1 MRAPSAGLPTP
12 YTRSVDAARHVARL
26 LVVAML
32 AALAACGGAADQRY
46 DALPGPLRTVDL
58 AVSAA
63 DEARPLSEDEWA
75 SLEAMHDRY
84 LLDFDRLREE
94 LLVPLAREVRSI
106 PPEQLSQDAPAMA
119 RLARRHAAAMSRV
132 QALDDRFVADMTA
145 DFPERTAL
153 ADRIGTRRSVA
164 RSTGVIRGAR
174 DGSRQGPEV
183 LDLDRLVRRLSI
195 PRDARAAAEPALAA
209 YRAELARVL
218 RRLAEESIE
227 YPAAVL
233 TARTAAGLTDQ
244 QLRELEQRSGPGP
257 EGRAAVDA
265 AKKELGAV
273 LRKAGV
279 PRARGYLAVDDANRR
294 GLESLCAALPPE
306 AADALRALDERART
320 SSDSW
325 VEHRRLYASAV
336 LAHPDLRA
344 GRAPRTLEAANALRT
359 SIAEV
364 ARERS
369 RDARERLEDAA
380 SESLPA
386 TPRPDPK
393 ELASAGSNRIH
404 AAEQAMMAAARAEL
418 GEQFVDILYLAHTES
433 PSALVA
439 KLAPFLGERTAAR
452 VVGETSVAALRAE
465 EQPEEPWQQDL
476 SIAEQLLLAP
486 GMDHEAYRRAARG
499 LGARDDDPLVE
510 QIWERHRARM
520 SALEA
525 QQREQMRLLEERGIK
540 LAQGKGDPV
549 ELERTMAEYLSALI
563 SADGERREADEA
575 TFQEVAVAID
585 LPTDSTR
592 FVIAR
597 TVSAARRAS
606 LPWRRFR
613 QGWLVGPLWEADAD
627 PVSAALAVDDEVRR
641 TAALVAVAGHSDRL
655 RSAADEARQ
664 AGLEALR
671 DLLVAGLRAQREG
684 RKNFSPEDM
693 KQDTEVRRAMQ
704 RVRAAAFER
713 RAAERAAIDA
723 VAAVDPDLARRFMLD
738 WLRAT
743 CPEFLADGPSWR
755 AAADIAAAG
764 APDGMGD
771 AAAAMLRSA
780 IERAQLVNDDLV
792 RGAHEW
798 LDSAR
803 TQPPAMNS
811 AELRDGSEVDPRLAA
826 LRTLRDENAWRL
838 MRVRATLAGEPP
850 DAFMP
855 ADSTG
860 AALPR
865 PVRWTPD

>member
-1 MRAPSAGLPTP
+1 M
-12 YTRSVDAARHVARL
+12 
-26 LVVAML
+26 
-32 AALAACGGAADQRY
+32 
-46 DALPGPLRTVDL
+46 
-58 AVSAA
+58 
-63 DEARPLSEDEWA
+63 
-75 SLEAMHDRY
+75 
-84 LLDFDRLREE
+84 
-94 LLVPLAREVRSI
+94 
-106 PPEQLSQDAPAMA
+106 
-119 RLARRHAAAMSRV
+119 
-132 QALDDRFVADMTA
+132 
-145 DFPERTAL
+145 
-153 ADRIGTRRSVA
+153 
-164 RSTGVIRGAR
+164 
-174 DGSRQGPEV
+174 
-183 LDLDRLVRRLSI
+183 LDLDRLVHRLRL
-195 PRDARAAAEPALAA
+195 PGDAKAAAEPALVA
-209 YRAELARVL
+209 YRAELARAL
-218 RRLAEESIE
+218 RRVAEESVE

-233 TARTAAGLTDQ
+233 SARAAAGLTDQ

-279 PRARGYLAVDDANRR
+279 PRARAYLALDDANRR
-294 GLESLCAALPPE
+294 GLESICAALPPE
-306 AADALRALDERART
+306 AADTLRALDERARL

-325 VEHRRLYASAV
+325 TEHRRLYAAAI

-344 GRAPRTLEAANALRT
+344 GRAPRTLEAAKALRT
-359 SIAEV
+359 AIAEV
-364 ARERS
+364 TRERN

-380 SESLPA
+380 SETPPT

-393 ELASAGSNRIH
+393 ELATASYKRVD
-404 AAEQAMMAAARAEL
+404 AAERAMMAEAKAEL
-418 GEQFVDILYLAHTES
+418 GDPFIEVLSMAHLDS
-433 PSALVA
+433 PPALVA
-439 KLAPFLGERTAAR
+439 KLAPFLGERTAER
-452 VVGETSVAALRAE
+452 VVGETSASALRAE
-465 EQPEEPWQQDL
+465 DQPEEPWQQDL

-499 LGARDDDPLVE
+499 LGARDDDPMVE

-540 LAQGKGDPV
+540 LARGKGDPV

-575 TFQEVAVAID
+575 TFQEVAIAID

-613 QGWLVGPLWEADAD
+613 QAWLVGPLWEADAD

-641 TAALVAVAGHSDRL
+641 TAALVAVAGHAERL
-655 RSAADEARQ
+655 RSAADESRQ

-684 RKNFSPEDM
+684 RKDFSPEDM

-704 RVRAAAFER
+704 RVKAAAIER

-723 VAAVDPDLARRFMLD
+723 VSAVDPELARRFMLD

-743 CPEFLADGPSWR
+743 CPEFLVDGRSWR
-755 AAADIAAAG
+755 AAVDIAAAG
-764 APDGMGD
+764 PPDGMGD

-780 IERAQLVNDDLV
+780 IERTQLVNEDLV
-792 RGAHEW
+792 RSMHEW

-803 TQPPAMNS
+803 SQPPAMTA
-811 AELRDGSEVDPRLAA
+811 AELRNGAEVDPRLAS

-855 ADSTG
+855 ADSTD

-865 PVRWTPD
+865 PVRWTVD